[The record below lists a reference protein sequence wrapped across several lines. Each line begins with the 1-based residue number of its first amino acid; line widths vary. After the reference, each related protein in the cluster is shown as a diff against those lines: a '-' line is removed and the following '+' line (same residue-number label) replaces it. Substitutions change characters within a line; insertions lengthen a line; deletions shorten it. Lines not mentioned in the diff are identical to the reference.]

1 MSARDDRPEILDP
14 EDRTLWRDFLS
25 WSQRVLADVGRD
37 LDDQAGLSIP
47 DLEVLG
53 RLWDSDGEL
62 EQQRLVTWLRWSPS
76 RLSHHLNRMTQ
87 RGLVRRTPA
96 GSGRRMTVSIT
107 PEGQELAL
115 TAFTKLSVSIQ
126 RHFLDTLSEHE
137 RAVLRAITSRD

>member
-1 MSARDDRPEILDP
+1 MSARADHPEILDP
-14 EDRTLWRDFLS
+14 EDRALWRDFLS

-62 EQQRLVTWLRWSPS
+62 EQQRLMTWLRWSPS
-76 RLSHHLNRMTQ
+76 RLSHHLDRMTR

-96 GSGRRMTVSIT
+96 GSGRRMTVAIT
-107 PEGQELAL
+107 DQGHELAL
-115 TAFTKLSVSIQ
+115 AAFTRLSVSIR
-126 RHFLDTLSEHE
+126 RHFLDALSVEE
-137 RAVLRAITSRD
+137 RAVLRTITARD

>member
-1 MSARDDRPEILDP
+1 MSAGRERPEILDP

-25 WSQRVLADVGRD
+25 WSQSVLAAVGRD

-53 RLWDSDGEL
+53 RLWDSGGEL

-76 RLSHHLNRMTQ
+76 RLSHHLDRMTR

-96 GSGRRMTVSIT
+96 GSGRRMTVAIT
-107 PEGQELAL
+107 DQGEQLAL
-115 TAFTKLSVSIQ
+115 AAFAKLSASIR
-126 RHFLDTLSEHE
+126 RHFLDTLSTEE